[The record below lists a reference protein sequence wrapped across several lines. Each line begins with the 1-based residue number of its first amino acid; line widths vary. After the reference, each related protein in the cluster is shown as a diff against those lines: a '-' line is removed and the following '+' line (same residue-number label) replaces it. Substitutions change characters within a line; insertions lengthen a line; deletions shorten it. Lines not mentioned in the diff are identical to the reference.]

1 MVSDV
6 PFVFLI
12 KAQINLLTSIKWCT
26 LGCFLDYENQS
37 PIDMIKMEKR
47 CKILDTGRKD
57 ANIQIGKRLRE
68 ARLNMNLEKSE
79 IADVLGVTVEHYR
92 KLEAGV
98 TGISVDKVLTLY
110 HKYGIDPTYLITGES
125 SNIKDF
131 NLDYYVANSTKEQR
145 NDFFWP
151 CAGVF
156 I

>member
-1 MVSDV
+1 M
-6 PFVFLI
+6 
-12 KAQINLLTSIKWCT
+12 
-26 LGCFLDYENQS
+26 
-37 PIDMIKMEKR
+37 
-47 CKILDTGRKD
+47 DTGRKD

-79 IADVLGVTVEHYR
+79 TDVWGVTVEHYR

-98 TGISVDKVLTLY
+98 MGISVDKVLTLY

-145 NDFFWP
+145 NEFFDRVL
-151 CAGVF
+151 AYLSKL
-156 I
+156 IR

>member
-1 MVSDV
+1 MQEGLKKNRLTEIGQA
-6 PFVFLI
+6 VFQSVKKLP
-12 KAQINLLTSIKWCT
+12 KRP
-26 LGCFLDYENQS
+26 CFWYNKGNGGVFMENW
-37 PIDMIKMEKR
+37 
-47 CKILDTGRKD
+47 RKD

-145 NDFFWP
+145 NDFFDRVL
-151 CAGVF
+151 AYLSKL
-156 I
+156 IR

>member
-1 MVSDV
+1 
-6 PFVFLI
+6 
-12 KAQINLLTSIKWCT
+12 
-26 LGCFLDYENQS
+26 
-37 PIDMIKMEKR
+37 MEKR

-92 KLEAGV
+92 KLEAGI

-125 SNIKDF
+125 SMKDF
-131 NLDYYVANSTKEQR
+131 NEYSCVVTPQVRQTGNRLSGLVGTAYASLL
-145 NDFFWP
+145 
-151 CAGVF
+151 A
-156 I
+156 

>member
-1 MVSDV
+1 MMCVG
-6 PFVFLI
+6 L
-12 KAQINLLTSIKWCT
+12 
-26 LGCFLDYENQS
+26 FLDYENQS
-37 PIDMIKMEKR
+37 PIDMINMEKR

-125 SNIKDF
+125 SMKDF

-145 NDFFWP
+145 NDFLTVCWL
-151 CAGVF
+151 
-156 I
+156 IYLS